1 MICLGIEST
10 AHTFGIGIYNYE
22 NKKVLSNVYK
32 TYSKKFGG
40 MKPSDAAD
48 HHAQE
53 FDSILKEALNKAN
66 VKFNEIEIVSFS
78 QGPGLA
84 PCLRFGRSL
93 AVYISS
99 RLNVPL
105 IPVHHSVAHIE
116 IGKFS
121 SYLEDPVVI
130 YVSGGNTQLLIKK
143 DDSYVVLGETLD
155 IGLGNAIDNVARDLE
170 LEVAHGGTIEKL
182 ALEGKYV
189 ELPYVVKG
197 MDFSFTGIITKISQ
211 IKKENKKEDLA
222 YSLQETSFS
231 MLCEAAERALMITK
245 KREVLLCGGVA
256 QNKRLQEMVSLMC
269 EENNVKFGVAP
280 DEFNRDNGAM
290 ISYLGYL
297 SYKNN
302 KKEKENEIRPRY
314 RIEEFKI

>member
-10 AHTFGIGIYNYE
+10 AHTLGIGVYNSKE
-22 NKKVLSNVYK
+22 KKVLSNIYK

-48 HHAQE
+48 HHSQE
-53 FDSILKEALNKAN
+53 FDSILKEALQKAN
-66 VKFNEIEIVSFS
+66 VSFNEIELVSFS

-99 RLNVPL
+99 KLNVPL
-105 IPVHHSVAHIE
+105 IPVHHSAAHIE
-116 IGKFS
+116 IAKLYSF
-121 SYLEDPVVI
+121 LEDPLVI

-143 DDSYVVLGETLD
+143 ENKYEVLGETLD
-155 IGLGNAIDNVARDLE
+155 IGLGNAIDNVARDME

-182 ALEGKYV
+182 ALKGKYI

-197 MDFSFTGIITKISQ
+197 MDFSFTGIITKINQ
-211 IKKENKKEDLA
+211 IKSSHSKEDLA

-245 KREVLLCGGVA
+245 KREVVLCGGVA

-280 DEFNRDNGAM
+280 NEYNRDNGAM
-290 ISYLGYL
+290 IAYLGYL
-297 SYKNN
+297 SRENN
-302 KKEKENEIRPRY
+302 LENNEIKPKY
-314 RIEEFKI
+314 RIEEFSF

>member
-10 AHTFGIGIYNYE
+10 AHTFGIGIYDSE
-22 NKKVLSNVYK
+22 NGIKSNVYK

-40 MKPSDAAD
+40 MKPSEAAD
-48 HHAQE
+48 HHSQE
-53 FDSILKEALNKAN
+53 FEFVLKEALKKAKI
-66 VKFNEIEIVSFS
+66 KFNDIELVSFS

-116 IGKFS
+116 IGNLC
-121 SYLEDPVVI
+121 SYLEDPLVI

-143 DDSYVVLGETLD
+143 NNSYVVLGETLD
-155 IGLGNAIDNVARDLE
+155 VGLGNAIDNVARDLE

-211 IKKENKKEDLA
+211 IKSKHEKKDLA
-222 YSLQETSFS
+222 FSLQETSFS
-231 MLCEAAERALMITK
+231 MLCEASERALMITK
-245 KREVLLCGGVA
+245 KREVVLCGGVA

-280 DEFNRDNGAM
+280 DEYNRDNGAM
-290 ISYLGYL
+290 IAYLGYL
-297 SYKNN
+297 SRENN
-302 KKEKENEIRPRY
+302 LEKNEIKPKY
-314 RIEEFKI
+314 RIEDFSF

>member
-10 AHTFGIGIYNYE
+10 AHTLGIGVYDS
-22 NKKVLSNVYK
+22 KTGVKSNIYK

-53 FDSILKEALNKAN
+53 FDSILKEALNKAK
-66 VKFNEIEIVSFS
+66 VKFNEIELVSFS

-99 RLNVPL
+99 KLNVPL

-116 IGKFS
+116 IGKFFS
-121 SYLEDPVVI
+121 FLEDPLVI

-143 DDSYVVLGETLD
+143 DNSYVVLGETLD

-182 ALEGKYV
+182 ALEGKYI

-197 MDFSFTGIITKISQ
+197 MDFSFTGIITKINQ
-211 IKKENKKEDLA
+211 IKSSHKNEDLA

-280 DEFNRDNGAM
+280 NEFNRDNGAM

-297 SYKNN
+297 KHKNTSEN
-302 KKEKENEIRPRY
+302 NEIKPKY
-314 RIEEFKI
+314 RIEEFHF